1 MAFEHKNAINPIC
14 VGWFLP
20 RAIDVTNLSYF
31 EAFSRACSAELIA
44 LSISHMKTIPLLGIR
59 IADVSAQEALGE
71 AANGGLILAPSAPGL
86 CDLERDPHYRDALRG
101 SDLNLADSGLAILL
115 MTLRGLG
122 RPRRL
127 SGLGFLTELIHSE
140 RFKDQS
146 SFWVMPSPQSTRT
159 NLAWLQEQGLAVS
172 LQNCHIAPL
181 YPKTG
186 PVEDPDLLKRL
197 MEQRP
202 HYVFLCTG
210 SGSQEKLGHWLMTHL
225 DYRPC
230 IACIGAAI
238 AFLSGDQA
246 PVPRW
251 ADRLCLGWFLRI
263 LSDPA
268 RFLPRYLAALRL
280 IPLVMRYGSAEP
292 PLVPLSAP

>member
-1 MAFEHKNAINPIC
+1 MVADQITTR
-14 VGWFLP
+14 GY
-20 RAIDVTNLSYF
+20 RAVTPA
-31 EAFSRACSAELIA
+31 AFSLV
-44 LSISHMKTIPLLGIR
+44 LMKTIPLLGIR
-59 IADVSAQEALGE
+59 IADVTADEALE
-71 AANGGLILAPSAPGL
+71 VASRGGLILAPSAPGL
-86 CDLERDPHYRDALRG
+86 CDLERDPEYREALRR

-115 MTLRGLG
+115 MALRGLG
-122 RPRRL
+122 CPRRL

-159 NLAWLQEQGLAVS
+159 NLAWLQEQGFAVS
-172 LQNCHIAPL
+172 LQNCYIAPL

-210 SGSQEKLGHWLMTHL
+210 SGSQEKLGHWLMKRLEGHL